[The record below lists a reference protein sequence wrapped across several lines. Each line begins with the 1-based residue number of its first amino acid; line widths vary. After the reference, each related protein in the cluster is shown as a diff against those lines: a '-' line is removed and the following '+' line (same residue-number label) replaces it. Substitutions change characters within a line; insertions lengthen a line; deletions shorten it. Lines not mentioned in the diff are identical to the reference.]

1 MKVKKRILMLS
12 TCMGLGG
19 ADQQILYLV
28 RTLLKRG
35 YEIQIVSMTPLGAM
49 GEEAQ
54 SEGLPI
60 QSLNMKRGVPDPKAI
75 FKLARILHKWQ
86 PDILHSH
93 MVHANF
99 LARVSRLFANVPV
112 LVCTTSNINEGGR
125 WREIVY
131 QLTDFLCDITTQKS
145 LAGAD
150 RYTNIKAVPTT
161 KIRVIPN
168 GIDIQK
174 FKPNLEVKQRLRHEL
189 SLERQFIGLAVGR
202 FRPPKDYPNLL
213 QAFSRI
219 KANSINTV
227 LIIVGEGTLKP
238 EMQALAK
245 TIDIH
250 EQVKFLEPRRDIP
263 DLMNIA
269 DAYIMSSAWE
279 GMPMVLLEAAS
290 VGLPIVATD
299 VGGTREIV
307 LDGKN
312 GFLVPPRHPD
322 ALAQALERMMNLSP
336 QERQQ
341 MGQFSRK
348 HIELHYS
355 IERVVDRWEELYQQL
370 LCQTSFQDKGV

>member
-1 MKVKKRILMLS
+1 MVKKRILMLS

-49 GEEAQ
+49 GKEAQ

-75 FKLARILHKWQ
+75 FKLARILHQLQ

-99 LARVSRLFANVPV
+99 LARVSRLFSNVPV
-112 LVCTTSNINEGGR
+112 LVCTAHNINEGNR
-125 WREIVY
+125 WREVIY
-131 QLTDFLCDITTQKS
+131 YLTDSLCEITTQVS
-145 LAGAD
+145 QAGAE
-150 RYTNIKAVPTT
+150 RYVNIKAVPTT
-161 KIRVIPN
+161 KNRVIPN

-174 FKPNLEVKQRLRHEL
+174 FKPNLEAKQRLRHEL

-219 KANSINTV
+219 KVNSINTV
-227 LIIVGEGTLKP
+227 LIIVGEGSLKP
-238 EMQALAK
+238 EMKALGK
-245 TIDIH
+245 TIGIH

-269 DAYIMSSAWE
+269 DVYVMSSAWE

-299 VGGTREIV
+299 VGGNREIV

-348 HIELHYS
+348 HVELNYS

-370 LCQTSFQDKGV
+370 LDKTSSQDKGV